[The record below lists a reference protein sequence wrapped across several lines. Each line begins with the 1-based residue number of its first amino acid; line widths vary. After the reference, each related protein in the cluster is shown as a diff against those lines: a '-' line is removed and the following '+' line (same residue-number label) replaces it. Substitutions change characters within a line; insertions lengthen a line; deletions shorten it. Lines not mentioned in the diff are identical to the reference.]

1 MGVPGLFASIVKN
14 YNKQD
19 RKIIKQKIDNDLA
32 NHLYLDFNGGIYQV
46 LCDEIKTEEAL
57 IIHVVDYLETLCKII
72 PNLELIYIAI
82 DGVCP
87 RAKMEQQR
95 QRRFHSVCR
104 KNRSTK
110 INAQFGSEIDK
121 SSVNNSIDTNMITP
135 GTRFMAKLSDAIK
148 ERISGGYGGDG
159 GEGSEGSAGEEGSEG
174 DSFFKQKRDVV
185 HIIFSDASIPQEGEH
200 KLLHHIKEGVR
211 LAIDGTEKEQAL
223 YGTDHNTI
231 IYGLDGDLIYLSLTT
246 HIPNIY
252 LFREAAEYGNFAVI
266 HSGKPYLFM
275 DMNILQD
282 AIIQHFSV
290 YCGNVDTTKIDQYI
304 DDYVFLGM
312 ILGNDFMPKQYWF
325 SIHEGGSDKLLSAYF
340 QIHNHTEKF
349 LINRQSM
356 QINTEMLC
364 DLWFIIK
371 EQEKEAIG
379 NLFEKRKKL
388 RIRVKEDMS
397 ERERQQMLTDMYPLQ
412 HLYVEQEIQPYRE
425 GWNARYYKI
434 CFNMSNSPENME
446 MICQTYLKT
455 LVWNFL
461 YYFDECPSWDWY
473 YPYAYSP
480 TFTDIYNELMKHK
493 NINIT
498 NTGKIFQF
506 GKTSPV
512 EQQTL
517 LFMVLPFASRQLM
530 VSDAARQLETEKS
543 PMNIYFPKKYSLNV
557 AFHRYY
563 YECSPII
570 YKMDLMKVKK
580 FLKECNFT
588 EDEKKRNMVGEL
600 FVVG

>member
-1 MGVPGLFASIVKN
+1 MGVPGLFASLVKN

-19 RKIIKQKIDNDLA
+19 CKIIKQTIDNDLP

-46 LCDEIKTEEAL
+46 LRDEIKTEETL
-57 IIHVVDYLETLCKII
+57 IIHTIDYLEKLCTII
-72 PNLELIYIAI
+72 PNLEFIYIAI

-95 QRRFHSVCR
+95 QRRFHSVCK

-110 INAQFGSEIDK
+110 INQLFGTELDK
-121 SSVNNSIDTNMITP
+121 SSVNTNIDTNMITP
-135 GTRFMAKLSDAIK
+135 GTRFMHQLSIEIKNKIK
-148 ERISGGYGGDG
+148 E
-159 GEGSEGSAGEEGSEG
+159 EGNTI
-174 DSFFKQKRDVV
+174 FKNKK
-185 HIIFSDASIPQEGEH
+185 IIFSDSSIPQEGEH
-200 KLLHHIKEGVR
+200 KILQHIKEAEH
-211 LAIDGTEKEQAL
+211 LAINGTEKEQLL

-252 LFREAAEYGNFAVI
+252 LFREASEYGNLAVI

-275 DMNILQD
+275 DMTILQN
-282 AIIQHFSV
+282 AIIDYFHK
-290 YCGNVDTTKIDQYI
+290 YCGIVDNTKINKYI

-312 ILGNDFMPKQYWF
+312 ILGNDFMPKQHWF
-325 SIHEGGSDKLLSAYF
+325 SIHEGGYDRLLSAYF
-340 QIHNHTEKF
+340 QIHNHTEQF
-349 LINRQSM
+349 LVNTQSM

-364 DLWFIIK
+364 DLLFIIK
-371 EQEKEAIG
+371 EQEKETID

-388 RIRVKEDMS
+388 RIRVKDEMS
-397 ERERQQMLTDMYPLQ
+397 ERERQQLLADMYPLQ
-412 HLYVEQEIQPYRE
+412 HLYVEKAIEPYKQ
-425 GWNARYYKI
+425 GWQSRYYKT
-434 CFNMSNSPENME
+434 CFNMDNNNENLE

-480 TFTDIYNELMKHK
+480 TFTDIYNELVKHK
-493 NINIT
+493 NINVT
-498 NTGKIFQF
+498 TTSKVFQF

-512 EQQTL
+512 NQQTL
-517 LFMVLPFASRQLM
+517 LFMVLPFASRKFMLN
-530 VSDAARQLETEKS
+530 DAKLQLESEKS
-543 PMNIYFPKKYSLNV
+543 TMNIYFPKQYSLNV

-563 YECSPII
+563 YECTPII
-570 YKMDLMKVKK
+570 YKMDLVKVKH
-580 FLKECNFT
+580 FIKECKMS
-588 EDEKKRNMVGEL
+588 EDEKNRNRIGEL
-600 FVVG
+600 LVIG

>member
-19 RKIIKQKIDNDLA
+19 RKIIKQKIDNTLP

-46 LCDEIKTEEAL
+46 LRDEIKTEEAF
-57 IIHVVDYLETLCKII
+57 IIHIVDYLETLCKII

-110 INAQFGSEIDK
+110 INEQFGSDIDK
-121 SSVNNSIDTNMITP
+121 SSVNNNIDTNMITP
-135 GTRFMAKLSDAIK
+135 GTRFMANLSEAIK
-148 ERISGGYGGDG
+148 ERISGRGDEGEGG
-159 GEGSEGSAGEEGSEG
+159 GEVTG
-174 DSFFKQKRDVV
+174 FFKEKKGSV

-200 KLLHHIKEGVR
+200 KLLHHIKEATR
-211 LAIDGTEKEQAL
+211 LAIDGNEKEQAL

-252 LFREAAEYGNFAVI
+252 LFREAAEYGNFSII

-275 DMNILQD
+275 DMTILQD
-282 AIIQHFSV
+282 AIIDHFSI
-290 YCGNVDTTKIDQYI
+290 YCGNVDINKIDQYI

-325 SIHEGGSDKLLSAYF
+325 SIQEGGNERLLSAYF

-379 NLFEKRKKL
+379 KLFEKRKKL
-388 RIRVKEDMS
+388 RIRVKDDMS
-397 ERERQQMLTDMYPLQ
+397 ERERQQLLTDMYPLQ
-412 HLYVEQEIQPYRE
+412 HLYVEQEIQPYKV
-425 GWNARYYKI
+425 GWEERYYKI
-434 CFNMSNSPENME
+434 CFNMTNSSENME
-446 MICQTYLKT
+446 MVCQTYLKT

-480 TFTDIYNELMKHK
+480 TFSDIYNELIKHK

-498 NTGKIFQF
+498 TSGKIFQF

-517 LFMVLPFASRQLM
+517 LFMVLPFASRKLI
-530 VSDAARQLETEKS
+530 VGDAARQLEMEKC
-543 PMNIYFPKKYSLNV
+543 PMTIYFPKKYSLNV

-580 FLKECNFT
+580 FLKECQFT
-588 EDEKKRNMVGEL
+588 EDEKKRNMVGQL

>member
-1 MGVPGLFASIVKN
+1 MGVPGLFASIIKN
-14 YNKQD
+14 YNKQEQ
-19 RKIIKQKIDNDLA
+19 KIIIQQINNDLP

-46 LCDEIKTEEAL
+46 LRDEIKTEEAL
-57 IIHVVDYLETLCKII
+57 IIHAVDYLETLCNII
-72 PNLELIYIAI
+72 PNLKLIYIAI

-110 INAQFGSEIDK
+110 INEQFGTELDK

-135 GTRFMAKLSDAIK
+135 GTRFMYNLSVAIK
-148 ERISGGYGGDG
+148 ERISEGG
-159 GEGSEGSAGEEGSEG
+159 S
-174 DSFFKQKRDVV
+174 DSVFKKNAV
-185 HIIFSDASIPQEGEH
+185 HIIFSDSSIPQEGEH
-200 KLLHHIKEGVR
+200 KLLHHIKEGAR
-211 LAIDGTEKEQAL
+211 LAIDGDEKEQLL
-223 YGTDHNTI
+223 YGKDHNTI

-252 LFREAAEYGNFAVI
+252 LFREATEYGNFAVI

-275 DMNILQD
+275 DMNVLQNS
-282 AIIQHFSV
+282 IIEHFNV
-290 YCGNVDTTKIDQYI
+290 YCGNVDFTKIDQYI

-312 ILGNDFMPKQYWF
+312 ILGNDFMPKQHWF
-325 SIHEGGSDKLLSAYF
+325 SIHEGGYERLLSAYF
-340 QIHNHTEKF
+340 QIHNHTENF

-379 NLFEKRKKL
+379 KLFEKRKKL
-388 RIRVKEDMS
+388 RIRVKNDMS
-397 ERERQQMLTDMYPLQ
+397 ERERQQLLTDMYPLQ
-412 HLYVEQEIQPYRE
+412 HLYIEQEIQPYKV
-425 GWNARYYKI
+425 GWEERYYKI
-434 CFNMSNSPENME
+434 CFNMDTSSSNNHDKNME

-480 TFTDIYNELMKHK
+480 TFSDIYNELIKHK

-498 NTGKIFQF
+498 TTSKIFHF
-506 GKTSPV
+506 GKTAPV

-517 LFMVLPFASRQLM
+517 LFMVLPFASRKLM
-530 VSDAARQLETEKS
+530 VGNAARQLETEKS
-543 PMNIYFPKKYSLNV
+543 TMNIYFPKKYGLNV
-557 AFHRYY
+557 PFHRYY
-563 YECSPII
+563 YECSPIVF
-570 YKMDLMKVKK
+570 KMDLIKVKK
-580 FLKECNFT
+580 FLKECQFT
-588 EDEKKRNMVGEL
+588 EDEKHRNMVGEL
-600 FVVG
+600 FIV

>member
-14 YNKQD
+14 YNKQNC
-19 RKIIKQKIDNDLA
+19 KIIKQTITNNLP

-46 LCDEIKTEEAL
+46 IRDEIKTEEAL
-57 IIHVVDYLETLCKII
+57 IIHAVDYLETICKII

-95 QRRFHSVCR
+95 QRRFHSICR

-110 INAQFGSEIDK
+110 INEMFGSNIDK

-135 GTRFMAKLSDAIK
+135 GTRFMYNLSDAIK
-148 ERISGGYGGDG
+148 QRISDK
-159 GEGSEGSAGEEGSEG
+159 
-174 DSFFKQKRDVV
+174 DSFFKTNNV
-185 HIIFSDASIPQEGEH
+185 HIIFSDSSIPQEGEH
-200 KLLHHIKEGVR
+200 KLLHHIKHAAH
-211 LAIDGTEKEQAL
+211 LAIDGTEKEQLL
-223 YGTDHNTI
+223 YGSDHNTI

-252 LFREAAEYGNFAVI
+252 LFREASEYGNFAVI

-282 AIIQHFSV
+282 AIIDHFKV
-290 YCGNVDTTKIDQYI
+290 YCGNVDKTKIDQYI

-312 ILGNDFMPKQYWF
+312 ILGNDFMPKQHWF
-325 SIHEGGSDKLLSAYF
+325 SIHEGGNEKLLSSYF

-349 LINRQSM
+349 LVNRQSM

-388 RIRVKEDMS
+388 RIRVKDDMS
-397 ERERQQMLTDMYPLQ
+397 ERERQQLLTDMYPLQ
-412 HLYVEQEIQPYRE
+412 HLCVEQEIQPFKT
-425 GWNARYYKI
+425 GWEERYYKI
-434 CFNMSNSPENME
+434 CFNMTNSPENME
-446 MICQTYLKT
+446 MVCQTYLKT

-480 TFTDIYNELMKHK
+480 TFSDIYNELIKHK

-498 NTGKIFQF
+498 TSSKVFQF
-506 GKTSPV
+506 GKSIPID
-512 EQQTL
+512 QQTL
-517 LFMVLPFASRQLM
+517 LFMVLPFASRKLI
-530 VSDAARQLETEKS
+530 VGDAARQLETEKC
-543 PMNIYFPKKYSLNV
+543 PMNIYFPKNYSLNV

-570 YKMDLMKVKK
+570 YKMDLMKVKN
-580 FLKECNFT
+580 FLKECKMT
-588 EDEKKRNMVGEL
+588 EDEKNRNMVGQL
-600 FVVG
+600 FLVG

>member
-14 YNKQD
+14 YNKQN
-19 RKIIKQKIDNDLA
+19 RKIIKQSIDNDLP

-46 LCDEIKTEEAL
+46 LRDEIKTEEAL
-57 IIHVVDYLETLCKII
+57 IIHAVDYLETLCKII

-110 INAQFGSEIDK
+110 INQQFGSDIDK
-121 SSVNNSIDTNMITP
+121 SSVNNNIDTNMITP
-135 GTRFMAKLSDAIK
+135 GTRFMSNLSDAIK
-148 ERISGGYGGDG
+148 KRISGNDN
-159 GEGSEGSAGEEGSEG
+159 SDSDG
-174 DSFFKQKRDVV
+174 DSSGVFKKNSV

-200 KLLHHIKEGVR
+200 KLLHHIKDSER
-211 LAIDGTEKEQAL
+211 LAIDGTEKEQLL

-246 HIPNIY
+246 HIPNIF
-252 LFREAAEYGNFAVI
+252 LFREASEYGNFAVI

-275 DMNILQD
+275 DMTILQD
-282 AIIQHFSV
+282 AIIEHFNV
-290 YCGNVDTTKIDQYI
+290 YCGNVDRTKIDQYI

-312 ILGNDFMPKQYWF
+312 ILGNDFMPKQHWF
-325 SIHEGGSDKLLSAYF
+325 SIHEGGNDKLLSAYF

-349 LINRQSM
+349 LVNRQSM

-388 RIRVKEDMS
+388 RIRVKDEMS
-397 ERERQQMLTDMYPLQ
+397 ERERQQLLTDMYPLQ
-412 HLYVEQEIQPYRE
+412 HLYVEQEIQPYKV
-425 GWNARYYKI
+425 GWAERYYKI
-434 CFNMSNSPENME
+434 CFNMTNSPENME

-461 YYFDECPSWDWY
+461 YYFYECPSWDWY

-480 TFTDIYNELMKHK
+480 TFSDIYNELIKHK
-493 NINIT
+493 NINVT
-498 NTGKIFQF
+498 ASSKVFQF
-506 GKTSPV
+506 GKTAPV

-517 LFMVLPFASRQLM
+517 LFMVLPFASRRLM
-530 VSDAARQLETEKS
+530 VGDASRQLETEKCH
-543 PMNIYFPKKYSLNV
+543 MNIYFPKKYSLNV

-580 FLKECNFT
+580 FLKECKMT
-588 EDEKKRNMVGEL
+588 EDEKNRNMVGQL

>member
-14 YNKQD
+14 YNKQEI
-19 RKIIKQKIDNDLA
+19 KIIKQKLDNNLP

-46 LCDEIKTEEAL
+46 IRDEIKTEEAL
-57 IIHVVDYLETLCKII
+57 IIHAVDYLETLCKII

-104 KNRSTK
+104 KNRSSK
-110 INAQFGSEIDK
+110 INERFGSEIDK
-121 SSVNNSIDTNMITP
+121 SSVNKSIDTNMITP
-135 GTRFMAKLSDAIK
+135 GTSFMYKLSEAIK
-148 ERISGGYGGDG
+148 DRISGREGDG
-159 GEGSEGSAGEEGSEG
+159 
-174 DSFFKQKRDVV
+174 FFAKRKKSVR
-185 HIIFSDASIPQEGEH
+185 IIFSDASIPQEGEH
-200 KLLHHIKEGVR
+200 KLLHHIKEAAR
-211 LAIDGTEKEQAL
+211 LAVDGNENEQLFYGTE
-223 YGTDHNTI
+223 HNTI

-246 HIPNIY
+246 HITNIF

-275 DMNILQD
+275 DMDILQD
-282 AIIQHFSV
+282 AIIEHFKV
-290 YCGNVDTTKIDQYI
+290 YCGNVDHTKIDQYI

-312 ILGNDFMPKQYWF
+312 ILGNDFMPKQHWF
-325 SIHEGGSDKLLSAYF
+325 SIHEGGNEKLLSAYF

-349 LINRQSM
+349 LVNRHSM

-388 RIRVKEDMS
+388 RIRVKDDMS
-397 ERERQQMLTDMYPLQ
+397 ERERQQLLTDMYPLQ

-425 GWNARYYKI
+425 GWNTRYYKI

-480 TFTDIYNELMKHK
+480 TFSDIYNELIKHK

-498 NTGKIFQF
+498 TTSKVFQF
-506 GKTSPV
+506 GKTAPV

-517 LFMVLPFASRQLM
+517 LFMVLPFASRKLM
-530 VSDAARQLETEKS
+530 VGDAARQLETEKC
-543 PMNIYFPKKYSLNV
+543 PMNIYFPKTYSLNV

-580 FLKECNFT
+580 FLKECQFT
-588 EDEKKRNMVGEL
+588 EDEKKRNKVGEL

>member
-14 YNKQD
+14 YNKQN
-19 RKIIKQKIDNDLA
+19 RKIIKQKIDNDLP

-46 LCDEIKTEEAL
+46 LRDEIKTEEAL
-57 IIHVVDYLETLCKII
+57 IIHAVDYLETLCNII

-95 QRRFHSVCR
+95 QRRFHSICR

-110 INAQFGSEIDK
+110 INQQFGSDIDK
-121 SSVNNSIDTNMITP
+121 SSVNNNIDTNMITP
-135 GTRFMAKLSDAIK
+135 GTRFMSNLSEAIK
-148 ERISGGYGGDG
+148 QRISGKDDSDG
-159 GEGSEGSAGEEGSEG
+159 NGSCV
-174 DSFFKQKRDVV
+174 FKKNSV

-200 KLLHHIKEGVR
+200 KLLHHIKEGLR
-211 LAIDGTEKEQAL
+211 LAIDGTEKEQLL

-246 HIPNIY
+246 HIPNIF
-252 LFREAAEYGNFAVI
+252 LFREASEYGNFAVI

-275 DMNILQD
+275 DMTILQD
-282 AIIQHFSV
+282 AIIEHFNV
-290 YCGNVDTTKIDQYI
+290 YCGNVDKTKIDHYI

-312 ILGNDFMPKQYWF
+312 ILGNDFMPKQHWF
-325 SIHEGGSDKLLSAYF
+325 SIHEGGYERLLSAYF

-349 LINRQSM
+349 LVNRQSM

-371 EQEKEAIG
+371 EQEKEAIV

-388 RIRVKEDMS
+388 RIRVKDDMS
-397 ERERQQMLTDMYPLQ
+397 ERERQQLLTDMYPLQ
-412 HLYVEQEIQPYRE
+412 HLYVEQEIQPTKV
-425 GWNARYYKI
+425 GWAERYYKI

-446 MICQTYLKT
+446 MVCQTYLKT

-480 TFTDIYNELMKHK
+480 TFSDIYNELIKHK

-498 NTGKIFQF
+498 TTSKVFQF
-506 GKTSPV
+506 GKTAPV

-517 LFMVLPFASRQLM
+517 LFMVLPFASRRLM
-530 VSDAARQLETEKS
+530 VGDASRQLETEKC

-580 FLKECNFT
+580 FLKECSFT
-588 EDEKKRNMVGEL
+588 EDEKKRNMIGEL

>member
-14 YNKQD
+14 YNKQN
-19 RKIIKQKIDNDLA
+19 RKIIKQSVDNDLP

-46 LCDEIKTEEAL
+46 LRDEIKTEEAL
-57 IIHVVDYLETLCKII
+57 IIHAVDYLETLCNII

-110 INAQFGSEIDK
+110 INQQFGSDIDK
-121 SSVNNSIDTNMITP
+121 SSVNTNIDTNMITP
-135 GTRFMAKLSDAIK
+135 GTRFMSNLSDAIK
-148 ERISGGYGGDG
+148 QRISGKD
-159 GEGSEGSAGEEGSEG
+159 ESDSNVNGSSV
-174 DSFFKQKRDVV
+174 FKKNAV
-185 HIIFSDASIPQEGEH
+185 HILFSDASIPQEGEH
-200 KLLHHIKEGVR
+200 KLLHHIKDAER
-211 LAIDGTEKEQAL
+211 LAIDGTEKEQLL

-246 HIPNIY
+246 HIPNIF
-252 LFREAAEYGNFAVI
+252 LFREASEYGNFAVI

-275 DMNILQD
+275 DMTILQD
-282 AIIQHFSV
+282 AIIEHFSV
-290 YCGNVDTTKIDQYI
+290 YCGNVDKTKIDHYI

-312 ILGNDFMPKQYWF
+312 ILGNDFMPKQHWF
-325 SIHEGGSDKLLSAYF
+325 SIHEGGYERLLSAYF

-349 LINRQSM
+349 LVNRQSM

-371 EQEKEAIG
+371 EQEKEAIV

-388 RIRVKEDMS
+388 RIRVKDEMS
-397 ERERQQMLTDMYPLQ
+397 ERERQQLLTDMYPLQ
-412 HLYVEQEIQPYRE
+412 HLYVEQEIQPTKV
-425 GWNARYYKI
+425 GWAERYYKI

-446 MICQTYLKT
+446 MVCQTYLKT

-480 TFTDIYNELMKHK
+480 TFSDIYNELIKHK
-493 NINIT
+493 NINVT
-498 NTGKIFQF
+498 TTSKVFQF
-506 GKTSPV
+506 GKTAPV

-517 LFMVLPFASRQLM
+517 LFMVLPFASRRLM
-530 VSDAARQLETEKS
+530 VGDAGRQLETEKC
-543 PMNIYFPKKYSLNV
+543 PMNIYFPKKYGLNV

-580 FLKECNFT
+580 FLKECSFT
-588 EDEKKRNMVGEL
+588 EDEKKRNMIGEL

>member
-1 MGVPGLFASIVKN
+1 MGVPGLFASLVKN

-19 RKIIKQKIDNDLA
+19 CKIIKQTIDNDLP

-46 LCDEIKTEEAL
+46 LRDEIKTEETL
-57 IIHVVDYLETLCKII
+57 IIHTIDYLEKLCTII
-72 PNLELIYIAI
+72 PNLEFIYIAI

-95 QRRFHSVCR
+95 QRRFHSVCK

-110 INAQFGSEIDK
+110 INQLFGTELDK
-121 SSVNNSIDTNMITP
+121 SSVNTNIDTNMITP
-135 GTRFMAKLSDAIK
+135 GTRFMHQLSIEIKNKIK
-148 ERISGGYGGDG
+148 E
-159 GEGSEGSAGEEGSEG
+159 EGNTI
-174 DSFFKQKRDVV
+174 FKNKK
-185 HIIFSDASIPQEGEH
+185 IIFSDSSIPQEGEH
-200 KLLHHIKEGVR
+200 KILQHIKEAEH
-211 LAIDGTEKEQAL
+211 LAINGTEKEQLL

-252 LFREAAEYGNFAVI
+252 LFREASEYGNLAVI

-275 DMNILQD
+275 DMTILQN
-282 AIIQHFSV
+282 AIIDYFHK
-290 YCGNVDTTKIDQYI
+290 YCGIVDNTKINKYI

-312 ILGNDFMPKQYWF
+312 ILGNDFMPKQHWF
-325 SIHEGGSDKLLSAYF
+325 SIHEGGYDRLLSAYF
-340 QIHNHTEKF
+340 QIHNHTEQF
-349 LINRQSM
+349 LVNTQSM

-364 DLWFIIK
+364 DLLFIIK
-371 EQEKEAIG
+371 EQEKETID

-388 RIRVKEDMS
+388 RIRVKDEMS
-397 ERERQQMLTDMYPLQ
+397 ERERQQLLADMYPLQ
-412 HLYVEQEIQPYRE
+412 HLYVEKAIEPYKQ
-425 GWNARYYKI
+425 GWQSRYYKT
-434 CFNMSNSPENME
+434 CFNMDNNNENLE

-480 TFTDIYNELMKHK
+480 TFTDIYNELVKHK
-493 NINIT
+493 NINVT
-498 NTGKIFQF
+498 TTSKVFQF

-512 EQQTL
+512 NQQTL
-517 LFMVLPFASRQLM
+517 LFMVLPFASRKFMLN
-530 VSDAARQLETEKS
+530 DAKLQLESEKS
-543 PMNIYFPKKYSLNV
+543 TMNIYFPKQYSLNV

-563 YECSPII
+563 YECTPII
-570 YKMDLMKVKK
+570 YKMDLIKVKH
-580 FLKECNFT
+580 FIKECKMTT
-588 EDEKKRNMVGEL
+588 EEKQRNTIGEL
-600 FVVG
+600 LVIG

>member
-1 MGVPGLFASIVKN
+1 
-14 YNKQD
+14 
-19 RKIIKQKIDNDLA
+19 
-32 NHLYLDFNGGIYQV
+32 
-46 LCDEIKTEEAL
+46 
-57 IIHVVDYLETLCKII
+57 
-72 PNLELIYIAI
+72 
-82 DGVCP
+82 
-87 RAKMEQQR
+87 
-95 QRRFHSVCR
+95 
-104 KNRSTK
+104 
-110 INAQFGSEIDK
+110 
-121 SSVNNSIDTNMITP
+121 MITP
-135 GTRFMAKLSDAIK
+135 GTRFMSKLSDAIK
-148 ERISGGYGGDG
+148 ERISRGSVSDGKGDDG
-159 GEGSEGSAGEEGSEG
+159 VFISNS
-174 DSFFKQKRDVV
+174 V

-200 KLLHHIKEGVR
+200 KLLHHIKDAAR

-223 YGTDHNTI
+223 YGRDHNTI

-246 HIPNIY
+246 HLPNIY
-252 LFREAAEYGNFAVI
+252 LFREAAEYGNFAVF

-275 DMNILQD
+275 DMTILQD
-282 AIIQHFSV
+282 AIIEYFNV
-290 YCGNVDTTKIDQYI
+290 YCGNVDITKIDQYI

-388 RIRVKEDMS
+388 RIRVKDDMS
-397 ERERQQMLTDMYPLQ
+397 ERERQQLLTDMYPLQ
-412 HLYVEQEIQPYRE
+412 HLYVEQEIQPYKA
-425 GWNARYYKI
+425 GWNERYYKI
-434 CFNMSNSPENME
+434 CFNMTNSSENME

-480 TFTDIYNELMKHK
+480 TFSDIYNELIKHK

-498 NTGKIFQF
+498 TTSKVFQF
-506 GKTSPV
+506 GKTVPV
-512 EQQTL
+512 DQQTL
-517 LFMVLPFASRQLM
+517 LFMVLPFASRRLM
-530 VSDAARQLETEKS
+530 VGDAARQLETEKC
-543 PMNIYFPKKYSLNV
+543 PMNIYFPKKYGLNV

-570 YKMDLMKVKK
+570 YKMDLIKVKK
-580 FLKECNFT
+580 FLKECKMT
-588 EDEKKRNMVGEL
+588 EDEKKRNMIGEL
-600 FVVG
+600 FMVG

>member
-14 YNKQD
+14 YNKID
-19 RKIIKQKIDNDLA
+19 RKIIKQKIDNDLP

-46 LCDEIKTEEAL
+46 LRDEIKTEEAL
-57 IIHVVDYLETLCKII
+57 IIHAVDYLETLCKII

-110 INAQFGSEIDK
+110 INEQFGTELDK

-135 GTRFMAKLSDAIK
+135 GTRFMSKLSEAIK
-148 ERISGGYGGDG
+148 ERISGRD
-159 GEGSEGSAGEEGSEG
+159 
-174 DSFFKQKRDVV
+174 DSSDSGFFKNKNKNKNNNKNNNNNI

-200 KLLHHIKEGVR
+200 KLLHHIKEAAR
-211 LAIDGTEKEQAL
+211 LAIDGTEKEQVL
-223 YGTDHNTI
+223 YGTEHNTI

-275 DMNILQD
+275 DMTILQD
-282 AIIQHFSV
+282 AIIQNFSV
-290 YCGNVDTTKIDQYI
+290 YCGNVDSTKIDQYI

-312 ILGNDFMPKQYWF
+312 ILGNDFMPKQHWF

-397 ERERQQMLTDMYPLQ
+397 ERERQQLLTDMYPLQ
-412 HLYVEQEIQPYRE
+412 HLYVEQEIQPFKA
-425 GWNARYYKI
+425 GWSERYYKI
-434 CFNMSNSPENME
+434 CFNMDTSNHENNNKNIE
-446 MICQTYLKT
+446 MITQTYLKT

-480 TFTDIYNELMKHK
+480 TFSDIYNELIKHK

-498 NTGKIFQF
+498 STGKIFQF
-506 GKTSPV
+506 GKTAPV

-517 LFMVLPFASRQLM
+517 LFMVLPFASRKLM
-530 VSDAARQLETEKS
+530 VGDAARQLETEKCT
-543 PMNIYFPKKYSLNV
+543 MNIYFPKKYGLNV

-570 YKMDLMKVKK
+570 YKLDLMKVKK
-580 FLKECNFT
+580 FLKECSFT

>member
-14 YNKQD
+14 YNKQN
-19 RKIIKQKIDNDLA
+19 RKIIKQSIDNDLP

-46 LCDEIKTEEAL
+46 LRDEIKTEEAL
-57 IIHVVDYLETLCKII
+57 IIHAVDYLETLCKII
-72 PNLELIYIAI
+72 PNLELIYISI

-110 INAQFGSEIDK
+110 INQQFGTDIDK
-121 SSVNNSIDTNMITP
+121 SSVNNNIDTNMITP
-135 GTRFMAKLSDAIK
+135 GTRFMANLSEAIK
-148 ERISGGYGGDG
+148 QRISGKDG
-159 GEGSEGSAGEEGSEG
+159 SDG
-174 DSFFKQKRDVV
+174 FFKNKKNSNNAVNPV

-200 KLLHHIKEGVR
+200 KLLHHIKEGLR
-211 LAIDGTEKEQAL
+211 LAIDGTEKEQLL
-223 YGTDHNTI
+223 YGNDHNTI

-246 HIPNIY
+246 HIPNIF
-252 LFREAAEYGNFAVI
+252 LFREASEYGNFAVI

-282 AIIQHFSV
+282 AIIEHFSV

-325 SIHEGGSDKLLSAYF
+325 SIHEGGYERLLSAYF

-349 LINRQSM
+349 LVNRQSM

-371 EQEKEAIG
+371 EQEKEAII

-388 RIRVKEDMS
+388 RIRVKDEMS
-397 ERERQQMLTDMYPLQ
+397 ERERQQLLTDMYPLQ
-412 HLYVEQEIQPYRE
+412 HLYVEQEIQPTKV
-425 GWNARYYKI
+425 GWAERYYKI
-434 CFNMSNSPENME
+434 CFNMSNSPDNLE
-446 MICQTYLKT
+446 MVCQTYLKT

-480 TFTDIYNELMKHK
+480 TFSDIYNELIKHK
-493 NINIT
+493 NINVT
-498 NTGKIFQF
+498 TTSKVFQF
-506 GKTSPV
+506 GKTTPV

-517 LFMVLPFASRQLM
+517 LFMVLPFASRRLM
-530 VSDAARQLETEKS
+530 VGDAGRQLETEKC
-543 PMNIYFPKKYSLNV
+543 PMNIYFPKKYGLNV

-580 FLKECNFT
+580 FLKECKMT
-588 EDEKKRNMVGEL
+588 EDEKNRNMVGEL
-600 FVVG
+600 FLVG

>member
-14 YNKQD
+14 YNKQNC
-19 RKIIKQKIDNDLA
+19 KIIKQSIDNDLP

-46 LCDEIKTEEAL
+46 IRNEIKTEETL
-57 IIHVVDYLETLCKII
+57 IIHAVDYLETLCKII
-72 PNLELIYIAI
+72 PNLKLIYIAI

-95 QRRFHSVCR
+95 QRRFHSICR
-104 KNRSTK
+104 KNRANK
-110 INAQFGSEIDK
+110 INQQFGSEAEK
-121 SSVNNSIDTNMITP
+121 AYVNNSIDTNMITP
-135 GTRFMAKLSDAIK
+135 GTRFMHKLSDAIK
-148 ERISGGYGGDG
+148 LRLQEGGTVGDGSGDGSGDDSGGI
-159 GEGSEGSAGEEGSEG
+159 
-174 DSFFKQKRDVV
+174 FKNIK
-185 HIIFSDASIPQEGEH
+185 IIFSDASIPQEGEH
-200 KLLHHIKEGVR
+200 KLLHHIKEAAR
-211 LAIDGTEKEQAL
+211 LAIDGTEQEQL
-223 YGTDHNTI
+223 FYGEDHNTV

-246 HIPNIY
+246 HIPNIF
-252 LFREAAEYGNFAVI
+252 LFREANEYGNLAVV

-275 DMNILQD
+275 DMNIFQD
-282 AIIQHFSV
+282 AVIDHFNV
-290 YCGNVDTTKIDQYI
+290 YCGNVDSMKIDQYI

-325 SIHEGGSDKLLSAYF
+325 SIHEGGNERLLSAYF

-371 EQEKEAIG
+371 EQEQEAIG

-388 RIRVKEDMS
+388 RIRVKDDMN
-397 ERERQQMLTDMYPLQ
+397 EKERQQLLTDMYPLQ
-412 HLYVEQEIQPYRE
+412 HLYVEQEIQPYKV
-425 GWNARYYKI
+425 GWQSRYYKI
-434 CFNMSNSPENME
+434 CFNMENGPENME

-480 TFTDIYNELMKHK
+480 TFGDIYNELIKHK
-493 NINIT
+493 NINVT
-498 NTGKIFQF
+498 ASSKVFQF
-506 GKTSPV
+506 GKTAPI

-517 LFMVLPFASRQLM
+517 LFMVLPYASRKLM
-530 VSDAARQLETEKS
+530 VGDAARQLENEKCH
-543 PMNIYFPKKYSLNV
+543 MNIYFPKKYGLNV

-580 FLKECNFT
+580 FLKECSFT
-588 EDEKKRNMVGEL
+588 EDEKKRNEVGKL
-600 FVVG
+600 FVIG

>member
-14 YNKQD
+14 YNKQN
-19 RKIIKQKIDNDLA
+19 RKIIKQKIDNDLP

-46 LCDEIKTEEAL
+46 LRDEIKTEEAL
-57 IIHVVDYLETLCKII
+57 IIHAVDYLETLCKII
-72 PNLELIYIAI
+72 PNLEVIYIAI

-104 KNRSTK
+104 KNRSMK
-110 INAQFGSEIDK
+110 INQQFGTDIDK

-135 GTRFMAKLSDAIK
+135 GTRFMSKLSDAIK
-148 ERISGGYGGDG
+148 ERISGAGDGKGDG
-159 GEGSEGSAGEEGSEG
+159 GVFINNS
-174 DSFFKQKRDVV
+174 V

-200 KLLHHIKEGVR
+200 KLLHHIKDAAR

-223 YGTDHNTI
+223 YGRDHNTI

-246 HIPNIY
+246 HLPNIY

-275 DMNILQD
+275 DMTILQD
-282 AIIQHFSV
+282 AIIEHFNV
-290 YCGNVDTTKIDQYI
+290 YCGNVDITKIDQYI

-388 RIRVKEDMS
+388 RIRVKDDMS
-397 ERERQQMLTDMYPLQ
+397 ERERQQLLTDMYPLQ
-412 HLYVEQEIQPYRE
+412 HLYVEQEIQPYKA
-425 GWNARYYKI
+425 GWAERYYKI
-434 CFNMSNSPENME
+434 CFNITNSPENME

-480 TFTDIYNELMKHK
+480 TFSDIYNELIKHK

-498 NTGKIFQF
+498 TTSKVFQF
-506 GKTSPV
+506 GKTVPV
-512 EQQTL
+512 DQQTL
-517 LFMVLPFASRQLM
+517 LFMVLPFASRRLM
-530 VSDAARQLETEKS
+530 VGDAARQLETEKC
-543 PMNIYFPKKYSLNV
+543 PMNIYFPKKYGLNV

-580 FLKECNFT
+580 FLKECKMT
-588 EDEKKRNMVGEL
+588 EDEKKRNMIGEL

>member
-14 YNKQD
+14 YNKID
-19 RKIIKQKIDNDLA
+19 RKIIKQNTDNDLP

-46 LCDEIKTEEAL
+46 LRDEIKTEEAL
-57 IIHVVDYLETLCKII
+57 IIHAVDYLETLCKII

-135 GTRFMAKLSDAIK
+135 GTRFMANLSEAIK
-148 ERISGGYGGDG
+148 ERISGIGSVEGD
-159 GEGSEGSAGEEGSEG
+159 G
-174 DSFFKQKRDVV
+174 DSFFKQKRGDV

-200 KLLHHIKEGVR
+200 KLLHHIKDAER
-211 LAIDGTEKEQAL
+211 LAVDGTEKEQAL

-246 HIPNIY
+246 HIPNIF

-282 AIIQHFSV
+282 AIIDHFGV

-325 SIHEGGSDKLLSAYF
+325 SIHEGGNDKLLSAYF

-349 LINRQSM
+349 LVNRQSM

-397 ERERQQMLTDMYPLQ
+397 ERERQQLLTDMYPLQ
-412 HLYVEQEIQPYRE
+412 HLYVEQEIQPYKV
-425 GWNARYYKI
+425 GWSERYYKI
-434 CFNMSNSPENME
+434 CFNMDSNEKNIE
-446 MICQTYLKT
+446 MITQTYLKT

-480 TFTDIYNELMKHK
+480 TFSDIYNELIKHK

-498 NTGKIFQF
+498 STGKIFQF
-506 GKTSPV
+506 GKTAPV

-517 LFMVLPFASRQLM
+517 LFMVLPFASRKLM
-530 VSDAARQLETEKS
+530 VCDAARQLETEKS
-543 PMNIYFPKKYSLNV
+543 PMNIYFPKKYGLNV

-580 FLKECNFT
+580 FLKECKMT

>member
-14 YNKQD
+14 YNKLD
-19 RKIIKQKIDNDLA
+19 RKIIKQKIVNDLP

-46 LCDEIKTEEAL
+46 LRDEIKTDEAL
-57 IIHVVDYLETLCKII
+57 IIHAVDYLETLCKII
-72 PNLELIYIAI
+72 PNLEFIYIAI

-110 INAQFGSEIDK
+110 INEQFGTELDK

-135 GTRFMAKLSDAIK
+135 GTRFMAKLSEAIK
-148 ERISGGYGGDG
+148 ERISGSG
-159 GEGSEGSAGEEGSEG
+159 EG
-174 DSFFKQKRDVV
+174 DSFFKGKFKGNEKMGRV

-200 KLLHHIKEGVR
+200 KLLHHIKEAAR

-223 YGTDHNTI
+223 YGTEHNTI

-246 HIPNIY
+246 HLPNMY

-275 DMNILQD
+275 DMTILQD
-282 AIIQHFSV
+282 AIIEHFNV
-290 YCGNVDTTKIDQYI
+290 YCGNVDSTKIDQYI

-312 ILGNDFMPKQYWF
+312 ILGNDFMPKQHWF
-325 SIHEGGSDKLLSAYF
+325 SIHEGGNDKLLSAYF

-397 ERERQQMLTDMYPLQ
+397 ERERQQLLTDMYPLQ
-412 HLYVEQEIQPYRE
+412 HLYVEQEIQPFRA
-425 GWNARYYKI
+425 GWSERYYKI
-434 CFNMSNSPENME
+434 CFNMDTSNDKNTNDKNIE
-446 MICQTYLKT
+446 MITQTYLKT

-480 TFTDIYNELMKHK
+480 TFSDIYDELIKHK

-498 NTGKIFQF
+498 STGKIFQF
-506 GKTSPV
+506 GKTTPV

-517 LFMVLPFASRQLM
+517 LFMVLPFASRKLM
-530 VSDAARQLETEKS
+530 VGDAARQLETEKC
-543 PMNIYFPKKYSLNV
+543 PMNIYFPKKYGLNV

-580 FLKECNFT
+580 FLKECQMT
-588 EDEKKRNMVGEL
+588 EDEKKRNRVGEL
-600 FVVG
+600 FVLG

>member
-14 YNKQD
+14 YNKQN
-19 RKIIKQKIDNDLA
+19 RKIIKQKIDNDLP

-46 LCDEIKTEEAL
+46 LRDEIKTEEAL
-57 IIHVVDYLETLCKII
+57 IIHAVDYLETLCKII

-104 KNRSTK
+104 KNRSMK
-110 INAQFGSEIDK
+110 INQQFGTDIDK

-135 GTRFMAKLSDAIK
+135 GTRFMSKLSDAIK
-148 ERISGGYGGDG
+148 ERISGAGGDK
-159 GEGSEGSAGEEGSEG
+159 G
-174 DSFFKQKRDVV
+174 DDGVFINNSV

-200 KLLHHIKEGVR
+200 KLLHHIKDAAR
-211 LAIDGTEKEQAL
+211 LAIDGTEKEQEL
-223 YGTDHNTI
+223 YGRDHNTI

-246 HIPNIY
+246 HLPNIY
-252 LFREAAEYGNFAVI
+252 LFREATEYGNFAVI

-275 DMNILQD
+275 DMTILQD
-282 AIIQHFSV
+282 AIIEHFNV
-290 YCGNVDTTKIDQYI
+290 YCGNVDITKIDQYI

-349 LINRQSM
+349 LVNRQSM

-388 RIRVKEDMS
+388 RIRVKDDMS
-397 ERERQQMLTDMYPLQ
+397 ERERQQLLTDMYPLQ
-412 HLYVEQEIQPYRE
+412 HLYVEQEIQPYKA
-425 GWNARYYKI
+425 GWNERYYKI
-434 CFNMSNSPENME
+434 CFNMANSPENME

-480 TFTDIYNELMKHK
+480 TFSDIYDELIKHK

-498 NTGKIFQF
+498 TTSKVFQF
-506 GKTSPV
+506 GKTVPV
-512 EQQTL
+512 DQQTL
-517 LFMVLPFASRQLM
+517 LFMVLPFASRRLM
-530 VSDAARQLETEKS
+530 VGDAARQLETEKC
-543 PMNIYFPKKYSLNV
+543 PMNIYFPKKYGLNV

-580 FLKECNFT
+580 FLKECKMT
-588 EDEKKRNMVGEL
+588 EDEKKRNMIGEL

>member
-1 MGVPGLFASIVKN
+1 MGVPGLFASLVKN

-19 RKIIKQKIDNDLA
+19 CKIIKQTIDNDLP

-46 LCDEIKTEEAL
+46 LRDEIKTEETL
-57 IIHVVDYLETLCKII
+57 IIHTIDYLEKICTII
-72 PNLELIYIAI
+72 PNLEFIYIAI

-95 QRRFHSVCR
+95 QRRFHSVCK

-110 INAQFGSEIDK
+110 INQLFGTELDK
-121 SSVNNSIDTNMITP
+121 SSVNTNIDTNMITP
-135 GTRFMAKLSDAIK
+135 GTRFMHQLSIEIKNKIK
-148 ERISGGYGGDG
+148 E
-159 GEGSEGSAGEEGSEG
+159 EGNTI
-174 DSFFKQKRDVV
+174 FKNKK
-185 HIIFSDASIPQEGEH
+185 IIFSDSSIPQEGEH
-200 KLLHHIKEGVR
+200 KILQHIKEAEH
-211 LAIDGTEKEQAL
+211 LAINGTEKEQLL

-252 LFREAAEYGNFAVI
+252 LFREASEYGNLAVI

-275 DMNILQD
+275 DMTILQN
-282 AIIQHFSV
+282 AIIDYFHK
-290 YCGNVDTTKIDQYI
+290 YCGIVDTTKINKYS

-312 ILGNDFMPKQYWF
+312 ILGNDFMPKQHWF
-325 SIHEGGSDKLLSAYF
+325 SIHEGGYDRLLSAYF
-340 QIHNHTEKF
+340 QIHNHTEQF
-349 LINRQSM
+349 LVNTQSM

-364 DLWFIIK
+364 DLLFIIK
-371 EQEKEAIG
+371 EQEKETID

-388 RIRVKEDMS
+388 RIRVKDEMS
-397 ERERQQMLTDMYPLQ
+397 ERERQQLLADMYPLQ
-412 HLYVEQEIQPYRE
+412 HLYVEKAIEPYKQ
-425 GWNARYYKI
+425 GWQSRYYKT
-434 CFNMSNSPENME
+434 CFNMDNNNENLE

-480 TFTDIYNELMKHK
+480 TFTDIYNELVKHK
-493 NINIT
+493 NINVT
-498 NTGKIFQF
+498 TTSKVFQF

-512 EQQTL
+512 NQQTL
-517 LFMVLPFASRQLM
+517 LFMVLPFASRKFMLN
-530 VSDAARQLETEKS
+530 DAKLQLESEKS
-543 PMNIYFPKKYSLNV
+543 TMNIYFPKQYSLNV

-563 YECSPII
+563 YECTPII
-570 YKMDLMKVKK
+570 YKMDLVKVKH
-580 FLKECNFT
+580 FIKECKMS
-588 EDEKKRNMVGEL
+588 EDEKNRNRIGEL
-600 FVVG
+600 LVIG

>member
-14 YNKQD
+14 YNKID
-19 RKIIKQKIDNDLA
+19 RKIIKQKIHNDLP

-46 LCDEIKTEEAL
+46 LRDEIKTEEAL
-57 IIHVVDYLETLCKII
+57 IIHAVDYLETLCKII
-72 PNLELIYIAI
+72 PNLKLIYIAI

-110 INAQFGSEIDK
+110 INEQFGSELDK

-135 GTRFMAKLSDAIK
+135 GTRFMANLSEAIK
-148 ERISGGYGGDG
+148 ARISGGDGDVDGVGDG
-159 GEGSEGSAGEEGSEG
+159 DVEVESGNGN
-174 DSFFKQKRDVV
+174 DFFKHKLGSV
-185 HIIFSDASIPQEGEH
+185 HIIFSDSSIPQEGEH
-200 KLLHHIKEGVR
+200 KLLHHIKEGAR
-211 LAIDGTEKEQAL
+211 LAIDGNEKEQLL
-223 YGTDHNTI
+223 YGTEHNTI

-275 DMNILQD
+275 DMTILQD

-290 YCGNVDTTKIDQYI
+290 YCGNVDSTKIDQYI

-312 ILGNDFMPKQYWF
+312 ILGNDFMPKQHWF
-325 SIHEGGSDKLLSAYF
+325 SIHEGGNDKLLSAYF

-388 RIRVKEDMS
+388 RIRVKDDMS
-397 ERERQQMLTDMYPLQ
+397 ERERQQLLTDMYPLQ
-412 HLYVEQEIQPYRE
+412 HLYIEQEIQPYKV
-425 GWNARYYKI
+425 GWSERYYKI
-434 CFNMSNSPENME
+434 CFNMDANEKNIE
-446 MICQTYLKT
+446 MITQTYLKT

-480 TFTDIYNELMKHK
+480 TFSDIYNELIKHK

-498 NTGKIFQF
+498 TTGKIFQF

-517 LFMVLPFASRQLM
+517 LFMVLPFASRKLM
-530 VSDAARQLETEKS
+530 VGDAARQLETEKCT
-543 PMNIYFPKKYSLNV
+543 MNIYFPKKYGLNV

-570 YKMDLMKVKK
+570 YKMDLIKVKK
-580 FLKECNFT
+580 FLKECQMT
-588 EDEKKRNMVGEL
+588 EDEKKRNMVGQL